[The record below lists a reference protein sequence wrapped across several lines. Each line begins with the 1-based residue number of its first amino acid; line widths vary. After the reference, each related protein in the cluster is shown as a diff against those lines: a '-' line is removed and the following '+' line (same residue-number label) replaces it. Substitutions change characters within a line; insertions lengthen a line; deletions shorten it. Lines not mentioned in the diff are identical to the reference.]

1 MTLAKDFGNGVS
13 ASAAVVATD
22 ADAPALRRARSGK
35 SLGKTG
41 LVLGVK
47 YSF

>member
-1 MTLAKDFGNGVS
+1 MTLGKDFGNGFS

-22 ADAPALRRARSGK
+22 VEHQHYVTPAGK